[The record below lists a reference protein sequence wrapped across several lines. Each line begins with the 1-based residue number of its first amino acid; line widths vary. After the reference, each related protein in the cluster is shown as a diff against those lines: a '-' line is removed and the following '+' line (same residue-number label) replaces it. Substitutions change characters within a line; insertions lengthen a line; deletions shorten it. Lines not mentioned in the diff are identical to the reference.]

1 MSKKLNDFLK
11 SKADEVVITDNKAQ
25 ILAQVDYQPQEQKK
39 KSIFDVFKWSLIPLG
54 ALGAAVVI
62 CLALLPN
69 KDNPNNPPVVAHSK
83 SYLGYEVLAV
93 GSVLDNPNP
102 QNVKTLKR
110 LSDNDIDDDT
120 DTDTENENTNY
131 QGIASDIKNYLVVG
145 EMMLAKKEVTTTV
158 TDNEDSNY
166 SYKYVLKTTYTDNS
180 KNDNNYTMYFNENK
194 VQESDDDIE
203 EVSSTFNGL
212 LIKNDVTYQISGEKE
227 MEAGECEL
235 TMRVYYDD
243 SKANYVMINQEIE
256 HMENEYTY
264 SYYQNNKL
272 VEEVSL
278 EIETQNNRKEMG
290 IEIKKGMEETEYEFV
305 YVSENKIECSYDN
318 DSSEYELVIN
328 IGKDYYE
335 FIFENN
341 TTIKVSK

>member
-11 SKADEVVITDNKAQ
+11 SKAAEVEITDNKTQ

-39 KSIFDVFKWSLIPLG
+39 KSVFDSFKWSLIPLG
-54 ALGAAVVI
+54 AIGAAVVI
-62 CLALLPN
+62 CLVLLPQT
-69 KDNPNNPPVVAHSK
+69 NPDTHMIAHSK

-93 GSVLDNPNP
+93 GSVLDNPQV
-102 QNVKTLKR
+102 QNIKALKR
-110 LSDNDIDDDT
+110 VVDIDDS
-120 DTDTENENTNY
+120 DTEIGNTNY
-131 QGIASDIKNYLVVG
+131 QAIAEEIKNYLVVG

-158 TDNEDSNY
+158 ANNEDSNY
-166 SYKYVLKTTYTDNS
+166 PYQYVLKTTYTDNS
-180 KNDNNYTMYFNENK
+180 KNNNSYTMYFNENK

-203 EVSSTFNGL
+203 DVSSVFKGL
-212 LIKNDVTYQISGEKE
+212 LIKNDATYQITGEKE
-227 MEAGECEL
+227 MEDGECEL
-235 TMRVYYDD
+235 TMRVYYDE

-264 SYYQNNKL
+264 SFYENNKL

-278 EIETQNNRKEMG
+278 EIETQNNRKEMS
-290 IEIKKGMEETEYEFV
+290 IEIKKDTLEKEYEFV

-328 IGKDYYE
+328 IKKDSYE
-335 FIFENN
+335 FVFENN
-341 TTIKVSK
+341 PENSFEIKK